1 MTRSEFAEKAS
12 EIDEKIGFIKGDVQ
26 KQDRKIENKFKW
38 LEEDH
43 IFQSRLK
50 LVDMLYE
57 VLNEDECSILATKE
71 IERLNKLF
79 TKNPKYED

>member
-43 IFQSRLK
+43 IF
-50 LVDMLYE
+50 
-57 VLNEDECSILATKE
+57 
-71 IERLNKLF
+71 
-79 TKNPKYED
+79 